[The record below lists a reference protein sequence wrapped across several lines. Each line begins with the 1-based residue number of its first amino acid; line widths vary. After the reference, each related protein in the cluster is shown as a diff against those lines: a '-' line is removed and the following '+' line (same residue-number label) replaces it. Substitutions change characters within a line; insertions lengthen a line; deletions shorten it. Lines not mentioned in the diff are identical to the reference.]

1 MTAPLSPADHAG
13 AVAWLRENWSTAER
27 PLVPMLRKRFDLG
40 PIEAVAILREASPHG
55 REVAT

>member
-1 MTAPLSPADHAG
+1 MTAPLSPAEHAV
-13 AVAWLRENWSTAER
+13 AVAWLRENWPTAPR
-27 PLVPMLRKRFDLG
+27 PLVPTIRRRFGVG